1 MSKLSIVVP
10 CYNEELA
17 IPIFY
22 DETKKCLKQ
31 LVGKIVDQAE
41 FIFVDDV
48 SKDKSVE
55 IIREATKGMD
65 NITIV
70 AKTQNDGTS
79 KTVNQGIELAK
90 GKWIRMLDSD
100 DILPLDS
107 TKIMLDLAQK
117 HGADMV
123 YGKFVKTGKEP
134 EEIAREMVVGP
145 IEYEYSKD
153 ALRRVLKGGFTRM
166 GQLIKADVLKK
177 GQGADPLVFIQDE
190 SIPLRASLNSWGG

>member
-1 MSKLSIVVP
+1 MKDIDVSFVMSV
-10 CYNEELA
+10 YNKEYYLPAVLEALLNQ
-17 IPIFY
+17 IGLENP
-22 DETKKCLKQ
+22 
-31 LVGKIVDQAE
+31 E

-107 TKIMLDLAQK
+107 TKIML
-117 HGADMV
+117 GV
-123 YGKFVKTGKEP
+123 
-134 EEIAREMVVGP
+134 
-145 IEYEYSKD
+145 
-153 ALRRVLKGGFTRM
+153 
-166 GQLIKADVLKK
+166 QLLLLL
-177 GQGADPLVFIQDE
+177 Q
-190 SIPLRASLNSWGG
+190 